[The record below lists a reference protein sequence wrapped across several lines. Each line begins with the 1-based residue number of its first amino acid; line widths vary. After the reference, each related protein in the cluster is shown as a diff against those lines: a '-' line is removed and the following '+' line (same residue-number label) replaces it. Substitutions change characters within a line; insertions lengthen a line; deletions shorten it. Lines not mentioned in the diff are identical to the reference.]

1 VSVQTELRRDDH
13 EIAAPSVHEAAV
25 RALESVSDVLARA
38 VFLDQ
43 AVLTIVVTAMP
54 QAEFLNHQG
63 AQA

>member
-1 VSVQTELRRDDH
+1 VSVQTELRRDAH

-25 RALESVSDVLARA
+25 RALESVANVLAGA

-43 AVLTIVVTAMP
+43 AVLTMVVTAMP
-54 QAEFLNHQG
+54 RAEFLNHQG

>member
-1 VSVQTELRRDDH
+1 MQTELRRDDH

-25 RALESVSDVLARA
+25 RALEFVSDVLAGA
-38 VFLDQ
+38 VFLDE

-54 QAEFLNHQG
+54 KAELLNHQG